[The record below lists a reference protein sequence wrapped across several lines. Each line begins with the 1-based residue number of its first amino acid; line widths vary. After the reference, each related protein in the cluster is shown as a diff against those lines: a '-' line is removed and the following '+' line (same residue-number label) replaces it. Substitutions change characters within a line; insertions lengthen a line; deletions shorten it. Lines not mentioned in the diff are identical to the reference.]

1 MTGYT
6 TREVAQVLDV
16 PPERVRSFARDGLLE
31 AERGS
36 GRRYRFTFHDIIL
49 LRTAQELSTQGV
61 SYRRIRQAL
70 RRLREQL
77 PAGRP
82 LSAVRIVAVGDELLV
97 QDRETLW
104 SPVSGQVAFDFA
116 VEELAARVEP
126 FARRAVREREAAGAL
141 EADDWYDLGFDL
153 EAVSLEEA
161 KRAYRRALDH
171 RPEHA
176 EALVNLGRLVHEE
189 GDVAEAERHYRR
201 ALEVAP
207 GHALARYNLGVA
219 LEDQGAAGAAA
230 DAYRE
235 ALERDPELAGAHF
248 NLARLCET
256 GGDMREAVQHL
267 AAYKRLRERAR
278 RGG

>member
-16 PPERVRSFARDGLLE
+16 PPERLRSFARDGLLE
-31 AERGS
+31 AERES
-36 GRRYRFTFHDIIL
+36 GRGYRFTFPDIIL
-49 LRTAQELSTQGV
+49 LRTAQELRRQGL
-61 SYRRIRQAL
+61 SSRRIRRAL

-82 LSAVRIVAVGDELLV
+82 LSAVRIAAVGDELLV
-97 QDRETLW
+97 QDRDTLW
-104 SPVSGQVAFDFA
+104 SPVSEQVAFDFA
-116 VEELAARVEP
+116 VEELAVRVEP
-126 FARRAVREREAAGAL
+126 FARRAAREREAAGDM

-161 KRAYRRALDH
+161 KRAYGRALGL
-171 RPEHA
+171 RPEHP
-176 EALVNLGRLVHEE
+176 EALVNLGRLLHEE
-189 GDVAEAERHYRR
+189 GDVEEAASHYRR

-207 GHALARYNLGVA
+207 GDPVARYNLGVA
-219 LEDQGAAGAAA
+219 LEDLGATHAAA
-230 DAYRE
+230 DAYRQ
-235 ALERDPELAGAHF
+235 ALARDPDLAGAHF
-248 NLARLCET
+248 NLARLCEA
-256 GGDMREAVQHL
+256 GGDVREAVQHL